1 MMLLV
6 VMMMMMMMMM
16 MTIVISVISVI
27 NSKIRPHM
35 QRAYLTRFPQ
45 FILITS
51 FKSLMIRALAL
62 MKMSFYF

>member
-6 VMMMMMMMMM
+6 VMMMMMM

-35 QRAYLTRFPQ
+35 QRAYLARFPQ

-51 FKSLMIRALAL
+51 FKSSMIRALAL